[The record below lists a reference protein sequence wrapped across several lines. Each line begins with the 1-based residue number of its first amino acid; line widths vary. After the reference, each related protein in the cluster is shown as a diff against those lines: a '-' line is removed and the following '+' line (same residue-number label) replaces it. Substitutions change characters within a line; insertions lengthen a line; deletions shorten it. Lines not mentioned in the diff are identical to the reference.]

1 MDESLTYFTPRT
13 PVRGEPLI
21 FTLGGT
27 LLKSIND
34 STSYGVCLAGRELVP
49 AFKVNWP
56 IPAQGPGPFTTQ
68 YTTFWPIDAP
78 LGSYNCFT
86 YSNEIELEP
95 NSDWIVATGYFIVM

>member
-1 MDESLTYFTPRT
+1 MQVVPNLIDAAVFGVNDPIFNQLDYNGIFAMDESLTYFTPRT

-78 LGSYNCFT
+78 
-86 YSNEIELEP
+86 
-95 NSDWIVATGYFIVM
+95 